1 MAITRVEV
9 LQPTYSV
16 EVNNLAIPTG
26 PGATIKTTGIRVVG
40 DELVTN
46 GKFDTDSGWT
56 KTEFTILNG
65 QAIATAGTAS
75 YIDQPIQFVSGKSYE
90 ITLDIISITGGSAS
104 IQARGVTTIASTIT
118 SVDSGT
124 TYRFIYTD
132 TSDNTTLRVYAG
144 VGTNLIVDNIS
155 VKEIAL
161 IANLDDGVIVNDLDV
176 KGVLKGPSTFIIDP
190 ATHEDNTGTVVV
202 AGNLQVDGTT
212 TIINSTTV
220 AVDDKNLTLASGSIN
235 AAAADGAGLT
245 VDCGS
250 DTDATFIYDGINDQ
264 WELNKNLDVT

>member
-46 GKFDTDSGWT
+46 GKFDTDSSWA

-104 IQARGVTTIASTIT
+104 IQARGITTVASTIT

-144 VGTNLIVDNIS
+144 VDTNLIVDNIS

-176 KGVLKGPSTFIIDP
+176 KLGDAHIVYSTGYFKDKAYSDSQKLHTDIWYVR
-190 ATHEDNTGTVVV
+190 TGLIESY
-202 AGNLQVDGTT
+202 GL
-212 TIINSTTV
+212 S
-220 AVDDKNLTLASGSIN
+220 KN
-235 AAAADGAGLT
+235 D
-245 VDCGS
+245 
-250 DTDATFIYDGINDQ
+250 
-264 WELNKNLDVT
+264 